1 MGEVVRIIARTH
13 TYARKHLCACGH
25 IYNTQPCKHLSEVD
39 SRVLLAQLR
48 LTILLVS
55 SEVTL
60 PAKMCLQSQW
70 DAVMIDEADHHSSS
84 GVTTV

>member
-1 MGEVVRIIARTH
+1 MSIIARTH
-13 TYARKHLCACGH
+13 TYAHTHLCACGH
-25 IYNTQPCKHLSEVD
+25 IYTTQPYKHLSEVD

-60 PAKMCLQSQW
+60 PTTK
-70 DAVMIDEADHHSSS
+70 
-84 GVTTV
+84 GVPTVTVGRHRD